1 MPCELVVDFHAYLGQ
16 DAYEDHSQSAD
27 ELITSM
33 DACQIDQVVV
43 APLLDFP
50 GPDPQ
55 VHQILQEA
63 VQRFPDRLI
72 PFARLDP
79 RYGEQALKELAFAV
93 DTLGFK
99 GLLFNPVSTCSLPY
113 HSQVLPLMQ
122 AAAERGIP
130 VLIPTGNA
138 YLGLPEQVALLAE
151 KMPNLKI
158 VLGHMGTAAHALRA
172 IDLASRYK
180 NLYLETSLQQS
191 PFRLPLAVREVG
203 ETRVL
208 FGSAVP
214 YGHQR
219 TELLKIHVAELS
231 PKQKCLIL
239 GENAKR
245 LLGLELD
252 EGV

>member
-1 MPCELVVDFHAYLGQ
+1 
-16 DAYEDHSQSAD
+16 
-27 ELITSM
+27 
-33 DACQIDQVVV
+33 
-43 APLLDFP
+43 
-50 GPDPQ
+50 
-55 VHQILQEA
+55 
-63 VQRFPDRLI
+63 
-72 PFARLDP
+72 
-79 RYGEQALKELAFAV
+79 
-93 DTLGFK
+93 
-99 GLLFNPVSTCSLPY
+99 
-113 HSQVLPLMQ
+113 
-122 AAAERGIP
+122 
-130 VLIPTGNA
+130 
-138 YLGLPEQVALLAE
+138 LGLPEQVALLAE

-208 FGSAVP
+208 FGSAMP
-214 YGHQR
+214 YSHQR

-231 PKQKCLIL
+231 PKQKSLIL

>member
-1 MPCELVVDFHAYLGQ
+1 
-16 DAYEDHSQSAD
+16 
-27 ELITSM
+27 M
-33 DACQIDQVVV
+33 DACQIKLAVV

-55 VHQILQEA
+55 VHQILQKA
-63 VQRFPDRLI
+63 VRRFPNRLI

-79 RYGEQALKELAFAV
+79 RYGEQAIRELAFAV

-99 GLLFNPVSTCSLPY
+99 GLLFDPVSTRSLSY
-113 HSQVLPLMQ
+113 HPQVLPLMQ
-122 AAAERGIP
+122 AASERGIP

-151 KMPNLKI
+151 KMPNLRI

-172 IDLASRYK
+172 IDLASRCE

-203 ETRVL
+203 ETRIL
-208 FGSAVP
+208 FGSAMP
-214 YGHQR
+214 YSHQR
-219 TELLKIHVAELS
+219 TELLKVHVAELS
-231 PKQKCLIL
+231 PQQKCLIL

-252 EGV
+252 EGA

>member
-1 MPCELVVDFHAYLGQ
+1 MPCELVDFHAYLGR
-16 DAYEDHSQSAD
+16 DAYGDYSQTAE
-27 ELITSM
+27 ELLASM
-33 DACQIDQVVV
+33 DACQIKLAVV

-50 GPDPQ
+50 GPDPR
-55 VHQILQEA
+55 VHQILREA
-63 VQRFPDRLI
+63 VQCFPDRLI

-79 RYGEQALKELAFAV
+79 RYGKQAIRELAFTV

-99 GLLFNPVSTCSLPY
+99 GLLFDPVSTCSLPY
-113 HSQVLPLMQ
+113 HPQVLPLMQ
-122 AAAERGIP
+122 AASERGIP

-172 IDLASRYK
+172 IDLASRCE

-203 ETRVL
+203 ETRIL
-208 FGSAVP
+208 FGSAMP
-214 YGHQR
+214 YSHQR

-231 PKQKCLIL
+231 PQQKCLIL